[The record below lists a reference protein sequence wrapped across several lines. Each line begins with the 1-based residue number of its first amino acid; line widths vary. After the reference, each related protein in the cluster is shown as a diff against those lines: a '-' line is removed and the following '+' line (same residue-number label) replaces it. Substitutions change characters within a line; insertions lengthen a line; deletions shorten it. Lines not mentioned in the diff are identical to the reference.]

1 MRFAGIR
8 VRPFVW
14 RLTFFMK
21 TSLFAAA
28 ACIAVSM
35 SAVSQAEA
43 ADAGKGF
50 TLMDML
56 RANKQQADLAK
67 PLEKTRLSNKA
78 EADDQKADTQGA
90 AGKAPYHA
98 LISSYAKQY
107 GVPVELASAVVKIE
121 SGFNPKARGTHG
133 EVGLMQIKPA
143 TARAMGY
150 TGTVAGLYDPSTN
163 LKYGMKYLAMAHQL
177 GGGDTCGAILR
188 YNAGH
193 GATRMNPV
201 SKQYCGQVEAA
212 LENS

>member
-1 MRFAGIR
+1 
-8 VRPFVW
+8 
-14 RLTFFMK
+14 MK

-35 SAVSQAEA
+35 SAVSEAKA
-43 ADAGKGF
+43 ADTGSGL

-56 RANKQQADLAK
+56 RRDKQDADLSRPSKGDTFDTAK
-67 PLEKTRLSNKA
+67 HD
-78 EADDQKADTQGA
+78 ADN
-90 AGKAPYHA
+90 GKGDGRAPYHA

-107 GVPVELASAVVKIE
+107 GVPVQLASAVVKIE
-121 SGFNPKARGTHG
+121 SGYNPKARGTHG
-133 EVGLMQIKPA
+133 EIGLMQIKPA

-150 TGTVAGLYDPSTN
+150 TGNVAGLYDPTTN

-193 GATRMNPV
+193 GATRMNAV
-201 SKQYCGQVEAA
+201 SKQYCGQVQAMMGEKA
-212 LENS
+212 